1 MRLWG
6 AGLTTRRR
14 HFGVEQTKRK
24 DQSLSSFCRLPPS
37 NLLFHSVLSY
47 PPLLFPISILAST
60 PLGIRPQ
67 PSTSFQIR
75 RSGSTI
81 GCVPGTTKPD
91 VFVLLRQRAFY
102 NRRYFNLWFNPDLIW
117 DGSHA
122 TRSVFHLP
130 ILLHCASM
138 SYTPPA
144 LQNRL
149 IVLLKRL
156 EPLTSQVLKRSV
168 WQSGRL
174 H

>member
-6 AGLTTRRR
+6 AGMTTRR
-14 HFGVEQTKRK
+14 HFGVHQTKRK
-24 DQSLSSFCRLPPS
+24 DQSLFVFPSTFQPVVSLSAFLSST
-37 NLLFHSVLSY
+37 
-47 PPLLFPISILAST
+47 LLFPNSILAST

-122 TRSVFHLP
+122 TRSVFHFS
-130 ILLHCASM
+130 ILLQCASM
-138 SYTPPA
+138 FYTLRYPT
-144 LQNRL
+144 
-149 IVLLKRL
+149 
-156 EPLTSQVLKRSV
+156 E
-168 WQSGRL
+168 
-174 H
+174 